1 MLFPLGLF
9 ANAMYL
15 MLRVQGSGGMFPKP
29 LSAEE
34 EAACIARMADGDQTA
49 RDLLIEH
56 NLRLVAHITK
66 KYYAEPAEQ
75 DDLISI
81 GTIGL
86 IKAVSTYKPDKK
98 VRLATYAARCIENE
112 LLMHFR
118 AGRKSAGDV
127 SLSESQDS
135 EDEAGSLRLLD
146 LIAVEDER
154 LHQVEMSDRYE
165 QLYRCLR
172 TKLEPREREV
182 IIRRYGL
189 DGGDPLPQRE
199 IAKTMGISRSYIS
212 RIEKKALDKL
222 AAALK
227 A

>member
-1 MLFPLGLF
+1 MLFSMGLLVH
-9 ANAMYL
+9 AVYL
-15 MLRVQGSGGMFPKP
+15 MLRVQGGGTFPKP

-34 EAACIARMADGDQTA
+34 EADCIARLAAGDPAA
-49 RDLLIEH
+49 RDTLIEH
-56 NLRLVAHITK
+56 NLRLVAHIAK

-112 LLMHFR
+112 ILMYFR
-118 AGRKSAGDV
+118 AGRKSANDI

-135 EDEAGSLRLLD
+135 EDDAGSLRLLD

-172 TKLEPREREV
+172 TCLDEREREV
-182 IIRRYGL
+182 IILRYGL

-199 IAKTMGISRSYIS
+199 IAKKLCISRSYIS
-212 RIEKKALDKL
+212 RIEKKALSKL
-222 AAALK
+222 SAALR
-227 A
+227 